1 MIAGEESDCSVA
13 CQRWSQGKLTLC
25 QPRVDDLNQS
35 LGQLGLC
42 RVSLHLINVHRL
54 LSDTLT
60 WKKTLVPHAGIVGIL
75 DVLYFCLIQQAG
87 AGWLQA
93 RRVRPV
99 PQTQVGRCR
108 AQIAIRKPVAARKT
122 KLTQDLDQAC
132 L

>member
-1 MIAGEESDCSVA
+1 MA
-13 CQRWSQGKLTLC
+13 CQRWSQGKLTLYRT
-25 QPRVDDLNQS
+25 QVDDLNPS
-35 LGQLGLC
+35 PGQLGLC
-42 RVSLHLINVHRL
+42 RVSLRLINVHRL

-60 WKKTLVPHAGIVGIL
+60 WKKPLVPHAGIIGIL

-93 RRVRPV
+93 RRVRSV
-99 PQTQVGRCR
+99 PLRQVGRCR

-122 KLTQDLDQAC
+122 KLNQDLDQAC